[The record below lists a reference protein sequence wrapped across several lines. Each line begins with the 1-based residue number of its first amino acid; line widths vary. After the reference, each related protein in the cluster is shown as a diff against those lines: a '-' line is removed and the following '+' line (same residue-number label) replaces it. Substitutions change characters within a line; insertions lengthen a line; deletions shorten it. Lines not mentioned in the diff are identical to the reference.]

1 VTPQFQLTANA
12 VDLTAKIATRLIRLR
27 ITDEVG
33 VNSDQLQIDLDDRDA
48 AIVLPPFGATMEC
61 SLGYKESGLSAM
73 GRWIVDELEVEGPER
88 LLTIRARSANTP
100 ASAPDSNSTCLSG
113 LQARTN
119 DTYTGLTVAGIV
131 TKIAA
136 RNHLGAAIDPAIG
149 TIQVA
154 HRAQTGQSDN
164 EYLSVLLELVNA
176 GWKVQ
181 GGKIVVFQHNAGI
194 APASAGTGKSIP
206 AVHVTPSDCLRWT
219 ATFTRRSAHKRAR
232 ARYHDGASG
241 RDTYVEAVSDDATAQ
256 DTVDTDPAE
265 YPTSDEALAAA
276 TSRVQRLDRG
286 SELLRLTLPGNPTIC
301 SESPLLLSGFR
312 REIDRAWIAVRVV
325 HTLNQSGYIT
335 EIEAQ
340 KTLTQAA
347 GYSQPKQLRVSKPQ

>member
-1 VTPQFQLTANA
+1 MRPQFQIRANGA
-12 VDLTAKIATRLIRLR
+12 DLTTILRERLLRLQ

-33 VNSDQLQIDLDDRDA
+33 VTSDQIQIDLDDRDA
-48 AIVLPPFGATMEC
+48 AITLPPFGAVLEV
-61 SLGYKESGLSAM
+61 SLGYAESGLSAM

-88 LLTIRARSANTP
+88 VLTLRARSANTP
-100 ASAPDSNSTCLSG
+100 ASTASANSAAISG
-113 LQARTN
+113 LQQRSN
-119 DTYTGLTVAGIV
+119 DTYEGLTVAGIV
-131 TKIAA
+131 ARIAA
-136 RNHLGAAIDPAIG
+136 RNHLGAAVDPAIG
-149 TIQVA
+149 SLVLA
-154 HRAQTGQSDN
+154 HRVQAGESDN
-164 EYLSVLLELVNA
+164 QHLSVLLLHLNA
-176 GWKVQ
+176 GWKIQ
-181 GGKIVVFQHNAGI
+181 GGKIVVFRHNAGV
-194 APASAGTGKSIP
+194 APTASGAVKTLP
-206 AVHVTPSDCLRWT
+206 AVALRPSDCLRWG
-219 ATFTRRSAHKRAR
+219 ATLTRRSAHKRAR

-256 DTVDTDPAE
+256 DTVDIDPAE

-312 REIDRAWIAVRVV
+312 PEIDHAWIAVRVV
-325 HTLNQSGYIT
+325 HTLNQSGYVT

-340 KTLTQAA
+340 KTLAQAA